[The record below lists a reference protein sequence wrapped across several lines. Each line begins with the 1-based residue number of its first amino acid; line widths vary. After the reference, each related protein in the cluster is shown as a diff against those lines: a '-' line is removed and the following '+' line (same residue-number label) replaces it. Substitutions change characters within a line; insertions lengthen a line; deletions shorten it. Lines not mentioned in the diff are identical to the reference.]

1 MWSKTVDTTLAL
13 IYVRAV
19 SWVGGT
25 TVEALMATCRRVV
38 LAVSLIYLG
47 AAGRLASAET
57 LQPFA
62 EFNVR
67 TDIDIEDGE
76 IEVIATFA
84 LGAASNGIDPAKENT
99 TLQVT
104 GGSGTYSVTMP
115 SGSFKPAS
123 SGESKF
129 QGTIGGVKLLAWI
142 RRLRSGTFE
151 FEVITEGAKLY
162 GMANPITVRLTVGDD
177 VGSRTVRA
185 KIE

>member
-1 MWSKTVDTTLAL
+1 MWSKTVDRTLAL

-25 TVEALMATCRRVV
+25 TVEALMATCRRVL
-38 LAVSLIYLG
+38 LAVSLIHLG

-67 TDIDIEDGE
+67 ADIDIEDGE

-84 LGAASNGIDPAKENT
+84 LGAASNGIDLVKENT
-99 TLQVT
+99 ALQVR
-104 GGSGTYSVTMP
+104 GGNGTYSVTMLP
-115 SGSFKPAS
+115 GSFKPAR
-123 SGESKF
+123 SGESRF
-129 QGTIGGVKLLAWI
+129 QGTIEGVKLLAWI
-142 RRLRSGTFE
+142 RRSQSGTFE
-151 FEVITEGAKLY
+151 FEVVTEGAKLT
-162 GMANPITVRLTVGDD
+162 GMANPVTVSLTLGDD
-177 VGSRTVRA
+177 VGSRTIRA